1 MHNWKSRLKN
11 PTDVDTSKFA
21 KRVDLVNFKSDVDKW
36 DIDKLKNIPINLIN
50 LKNKVDKIHV
60 DRLVPVPFDLSKLND
75 LVKDDVDLSK
85 LTDVVKN
92 ENDVGK
98 NDAYNTKIKNG

>member
-11 PTDVDTSKFA
+11 PTGVDTSKFA

-50 LKNKVDKIHV
+50 LKNKADKVHVDK
-60 DRLVPVPFDLSKLND
+60 LVPVPFNLSKLND
-75 LVKDDVDLSK
+75 LVKNDVDLSK

-92 ENDVGK
+92 ENDVAK
-98 NDAYNTKIKNG
+98 KDAHKTKIKNV